1 MGAILK
7 HPPATLS
14 WLMWGLAALLYLSA
28 YYHRVAP
35 AVMTRELTLDFGL
48 TGAGLGHLSAFYF
61 YGYTVVQIP
70 TGLFADRFGP
80 RKVLTAGAS
89 LCALGTLVFALA
101 PSTAWASAGRFV
113 IGASAGVAFVSML
126 KLASHWMPSRQYAF
140 ASGVAL
146 FVGVMGATL
155 AGAPLRAL
163 VDAFGWRIV
172 MASTAGFIA
181 AVAAVIWLVVRD
193 DPVERGYAS
202 FSPGEPHGAGV
213 GAQLREILRH
223 RIAWLMVVA
232 PGGICAIVL
241 TIPGLWGVPFLVTQ
255 YGFTQREAALTC
267 SAMLVAWALAC
278 VAFGPLSERMGR
290 RKPLYVG
297 GVAAMLALWA
307 AIVFVPAMPR
317 PVLVSLLI
325 AVSLASGSF
334 ILTFALAKE
343 SVPAHLGGSISG
355 IANMGVVIGG
365 LVMQPLVGIVLDRH
379 WHGRMEAGVR
389 AYDFEAYR
397 AAFALMLA
405 WGAMAL
411 VLVAFIRETY
421 CRQQGLPQAR

>member
-7 HPPATLS
+7 PAPAGLA
-14 WLMWGLAALLYLSA
+14 WLVWGLAALLYLCA

-61 YGYTVVQIP
+61 YGYTLVQIP

-80 RKVLTAGAS
+80 RKVLAVGAS
-89 LCALGTLVFALA
+89 LCAAGTLLFALA
-101 PSTAWASAGRFV
+101 ASVPWASFGRFI

-126 KLASHWMPSRQYAF
+126 KLASHWMPSRHFAF

-163 VDAFGWRIV
+163 VDAFGWRPV
-172 MASTAGFIA
+172 MASTAAFIA
-181 AVAAVIWLVVRD
+181 LVAAIIWLVVRD
-193 DPVERGYAS
+193 DPVDRGYAS
-202 FSPGEPHGAGV
+202 FAPGEPHGAGV
-213 GAQLREILRH
+213 AAQVREVMRH
-223 RIAWLMVVA
+223 RVAWLMVA
-232 PGGICAIVL
+232 MPGGICAIVL

-255 YGFTQREAALTC
+255 YGFTPREAAMTC
-267 SAMLVAWALAC
+267 SAMLIAWASAC

-297 GVAAMLALWA
+297 GLVVQLLLWA
-307 AIVFVPAMPR
+307 VVVFVPELQRA
-317 PVLVSLLI
+317 LLI
-325 AVSLASGSF
+325 ALLLAVSLASGSF
-334 ILTFALAKE
+334 VLTFALAKE
-343 SVPAHLGGSISG
+343 SVPAHLAGSISG

-365 LVMQPLVGIVLDRH
+365 MLMQPLVGIVLDRN
-379 WHGRMEAGVR
+379 WQGRIESGVR
-389 AYDFEAYR
+389 VYDFEAYR
-397 AAFALMLA
+397 AAFALMLV
-405 WGAMAL
+405 WGVLAL
-411 VLVAFIRETY
+411 VLIAFIRETY
-421 CRQQGLPQAR
+421 CRNPGSPPAR